1 MRRTSLVAAAA
12 LVLASGACY
21 FGPRAATYGPA
32 RSAQGIRVQINGDF
46 NAELLAV
53 SDTALLVRRVVPSR
67 VVFVP
72 YGMVR
77 SMTFRQNSALNY
89 GPVRVG
95 GVPRV
100 ALRAQWRLVARYPQG
115 LTAAQ
120 VQELLRLMG
129 QAGLENP

>member
-1 MRRTSLVAAAA
+1 MRRLSLVAAAG
-12 LVLASGACY
+12 LLLAAGACY

-32 RSAQGIRVQINGDF
+32 RSAQGIRVQINGDL

-72 YGMVR
+72 YGLVR

-89 GPVRVG
+89 GPVRTG
-95 GVPRV
+95 GVPRPEM
-100 ALRAQWRLVARYPQG
+100 RAQWRLVARYPQG
-115 LTAAQ
+115 LTSEQ
-120 VQELLRLMG
+120 VQDLLRRMG
-129 QAGLENP
+129 QASVDGL